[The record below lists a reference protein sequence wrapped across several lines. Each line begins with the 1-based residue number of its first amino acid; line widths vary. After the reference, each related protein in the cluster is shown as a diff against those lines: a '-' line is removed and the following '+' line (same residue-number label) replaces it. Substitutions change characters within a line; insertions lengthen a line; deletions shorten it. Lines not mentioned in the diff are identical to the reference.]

1 MRSLAIDASTGAL
14 GLAVRKDDA
23 SAALSIR
30 CAAGAAPVL
39 LPSIQTLMGRIGL
52 EAAELELIVCSVGP
66 GSFTGIR
73 IGLATAK
80 GISFGIPCPLVGV
93 SSLDAFALPY
103 SGFDGDVFPVIDAR
117 KGRIYSGL
125 YRGGERI
132 GEYLDVTPAELRER
146 LDSSGRS
153 LLVGP
158 DAEEIRLR
166 LWAPDEAAFRT
177 MVSAAPYADPLAL
190 LDAGERKYAREG
202 ADPGGPLPLY
212 LRKSEAELA
221 SGR

>member
-1 MRSLAIDASTGAL
+1 MRSLAIDASTGVL
-14 GLAVRKDDA
+14 GLAVRKDEA
-23 SAALSIR
+23 KAALSIR
-30 CAAGAAPVL
+30 RAAKAAPIL
-39 LPSIQTLMGRIGL
+39 LPSIQALMAQIGL
-52 EAAELELIVCSVGP
+52 ETAELQLVVCSVGP

-93 SSLDAFALPY
+93 SSHDAFAYPY

-132 GEYLDVTPAELRER
+132 GDYLDVTPVELRER
-146 LDSSGRS
+146 LDSSGRC
-153 LLVGP
+153 LLAGP
-158 DAEEIRLR
+158 DAGEIRR
-166 LWAPDEAAFRT
+166 LLWTPDEAASGN
-177 MVSAAPYADPLAL
+177 MVSAAPYTDPIAL
-190 LDAGERKYAREG
+190 LDAGERKFAREG

-212 LRKSEAELA
+212 LRKSEAEIA
-221 SGR
+221 RGR